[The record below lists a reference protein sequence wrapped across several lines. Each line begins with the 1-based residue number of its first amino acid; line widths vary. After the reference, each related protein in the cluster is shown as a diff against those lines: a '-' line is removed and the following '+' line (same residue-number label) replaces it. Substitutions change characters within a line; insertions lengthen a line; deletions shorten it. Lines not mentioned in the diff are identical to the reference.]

1 MALRYVEML
10 TNTNYWQ
17 PLRLKFNAPVVVTP
31 QAQGNQILAR
41 REFIQKETQV
51 QLAAQYS
58 QTGDSINLIA
68 YLQKVSPYVLKA
80 GSCTFTVSELLGDG
94 TWSAAQTDIISGT
107 ENLFGEWTAIVP
119 AGDLISNVCMGKSTL
134 KIKASLV
141 QVNKTFTKEIFVNHL
156 GIGEAAQWMR
166 NRLNY
171 VEATKRD
178 E

>member
-1 MALRYVEML
+1 MRFVEML

-17 PLRLKFNAPVVVTP
+17 PLGLSFNAPLVITP
-31 QAQGNQILAR
+31 QSHGNVICTSR
-41 REFIQKETQV
+41 RSLEKKEIQV

-58 QTGDSINLIA
+58 QSGDNINLIA

-80 GSCTFTVSELLGDG
+80 ASCTFTVSELLGDG
-94 TWSAAQTDIISGT
+94 TWSVVQTDTVAGV
-107 ENLFGEWTAIVP
+107 ENLSYQWTATLP
-119 AGDLISNVCMGKSTL
+119 ASDAIANVCMGKSTL
-134 KIKASLV
+134 KVQASLL
-141 QVNKTFTKEIFVNHL
+141 QRGKTFTKEIFVNHL
-156 GIGEAAQWMR
+156 GIAEAAQWMR